1 MVKTYARNY
10 FDNMKGGMIS
20 RETTRFLSWI
30 DEVERIVYAKIHTN
44 LLDLPDED
52 YMVYFEKNTPP
63 EIIAQKI
70 INDFESFSSFLGIH
84 KNTQDSSSN
93 M

>member
-20 RETTRFLSWI
+20 RETTRFLNWV
-30 DEVERIVYAKIHTN
+30 DEVERIVYAKTHTS

-52 YMVYFEKNTPP
+52 YMVYFEKNTPS
-63 EIIAQKI
+63 EIMAQRI
-70 INDFESFSSFLGIH
+70 IKDFDTFSLFLGIH

>member
-20 RETTRFLSWI
+20 RETTRFLNWV
-30 DEVERIVYAKIHTN
+30 DEVERIVYAKTHTS

-63 EIIAQKI
+63 EIMAQRI
-70 INDFESFSSFLGIH
+70 IKDFDAFSLFLGASF
-84 KNTQDSSSN
+84 NRVE
-93 M
+93 